1 MTKKKNA
8 DNVSVGKPKAGGA
21 VFVAPAGT
29 ALPTDAKTELGE
41 EFACLGCISED
52 GVVNSQSTESEDFYD
67 WEGDVVEN
75 GTSKFSE
82 TYKMTFIEA
91 VNPDVLKLVYGDSN
105 VEVTAGGGIHVRHN
119 GSERDEAVMVIDTI
133 LKGKR
138 INRLVI
144 PRAKVSEIG
153 DVTRK
158 RNELI
163 GYESTVKALADG
175 GGDCTHE
182 YVDEVG
188 ETAGGGE

>member
-1 MTKKKNA
+1 MAKKKNA
-8 DNVSVGKPKAGGA
+8 GNVSVGKPKAGGA

-52 GVVNSQSTESEDFYD
+52 
-67 WEGDVVEN
+67 

-119 GSERDEAVMVIDTI
+119 GSERDEAVMVVDTI

-188 ETAGGGE
+188 ETASGGE